1 MAASLGNPQSP
12 TAAAATATAAPALAL
27 SGTSLRWALGLF
39 CSFIGALLLVAPHQF
54 AAPIYQP
61 LRSFGVVW
69 AVAALAAGGGLLSAA
84 ALRTRRIVRLLS
96 HGLASLVLLALAAS
110 LAAAGAWAGLIV
122 YAVLAGA
129 LLTPAGLRGRPPR
142 GAAGDLLALSMGL
155 VLALIGALLALLP
168 GLFREPWSGF
178 GSAQRPLGLALLGAG
193 LPICYVQL
201 RSVPRRLLWAAHLA
215 AGAGLVSL
223 GVLAAAPPAAWTGI
237 ALFWGVGGAVTLL
250 PWLREWWGG
259 IDTSALRTRL
269 ALALATATCVS
280 LVLAV
285 AVSTTQAERLA
296 TAQASET
303 LGVEARS
310 VAQNVRDYVELN
322 GSRATTMAALAAQLP
337 LRPPDVELQRQLM
350 DKSRPGYGDVTGMLL
365 LGPDG
370 RVVAS
375 DGGALP
381 DPATLADVARATAAR
396 AGVAVQLALD
406 RASRHR
412 LLLVAAPVL
421 GRDGS
426 PAATAVMEFDSR
438 SLERRI
444 AREGSIVS
452 LGDGYGNLLA
462 RASGLAADVSRLPA
476 GWDRRARAGSLPAVA
491 PGQGRPAAVA
501 PGQGRLAAF
510 ETVPD
515 FGWTIA
521 IERPVASALSGVD
534 RGRDLAFATLLL
546 VLPLAV
552 AGGILVARRITR
564 PLGTLADAVGELA
577 AGNPWAPLERSRIT
591 EVERL
596 SAAFRAMRDRL
607 AQRTAESERLAAEL
621 RARAE
626 ALAESDRRKD
636 EFLAMLAHELRN
648 PLGAVSTA
656 AYILGQSRGLEPP
669 VARSVAV
676 IQRQSQ
682 HLARL
687 VDDLLDVSRIT
698 RGKVE
703 LRREPLDLVEVVKQ
717 AVETTRPLVEA
728 RRHRLEVS
736 LPGEPLPL
744 VADPTRIEQVLANLI
759 RNAVKFTAPGGFIQ
773 VDAAARDGYGVVRV
787 RDSGAGIPG
796 DLLPRVFDL
805 FIQGQQGLDRSAGGL
820 GIGLT
825 LVRSLVE
832 MHGGRVE
839 ARSDGPGTGSEFIIW
854 LPLDPAASPR
864 LTAAVRV
871 ERA

>member
-1 MAASLGNPQSP
+1 M
-12 TAAAATATAAPALAL
+12 
-27 SGTSLRWALGLF
+27 
-39 CSFIGALLLVAPHQF
+39 
-54 AAPIYQP
+54 
-61 LRSFGVVW
+61 
-69 AVAALAAGGGLLSAA
+69 
-84 ALRTRRIVRLLS
+84 
-96 HGLASLVLLALAAS
+96 
-110 LAAAGAWAGLIV
+110 
-122 YAVLAGA
+122 
-129 LLTPAGLRGRPPR
+129 
-142 GAAGDLLALSMGL
+142 
-155 VLALIGALLALLP
+155 
-168 GLFREPWSGF
+168 
-178 GSAQRPLGLALLGAG
+178 
-193 LPICYVQL
+193 
-201 RSVPRRLLWAAHLA
+201 
-215 AGAGLVSL
+215 
-223 GVLAAAPPAAWTGI
+223 
-237 ALFWGVGGAVTLL
+237 
-250 PWLREWWGG
+250 
-259 IDTSALRTRL
+259 
-269 ALALATATCVS
+269 
-280 LVLAV
+280 
-285 AVSTTQAERLA
+285 
-296 TAQASET
+296 
-303 LGVEARS
+303 
-310 VAQNVRDYVELN
+310 
-322 GSRATTMAALAAQLP
+322 
-337 LRPPDVELQRQLM
+337 
-350 DKSRPGYGDVTGMLL
+350 
-365 LGPDG
+365 
-370 RVVAS
+370 
-375 DGGALP
+375 
-381 DPATLADVARATAAR
+381 
-396 AGVAVQLALD
+396 
-406 RASRHR
+406 
-412 LLLVAAPVL
+412 
-421 GRDGS
+421 
-426 PAATAVMEFDSR
+426 
-438 SLERRI
+438 
-444 AREGSIVS
+444 
-452 LGDGYGNLLA
+452 
-462 RASGLAADVSRLPA
+462 
-476 GWDRRARAGSLPAVA
+476 
-491 PGQGRPAAVA
+491 
-501 PGQGRLAAF
+501 AAF

-515 FGWTIA
+515 FGWTVA

-736 LPGEPLPL
+736 LPGQPLPL

-854 LPLDPAASPR
+854 LPLDLTASPR